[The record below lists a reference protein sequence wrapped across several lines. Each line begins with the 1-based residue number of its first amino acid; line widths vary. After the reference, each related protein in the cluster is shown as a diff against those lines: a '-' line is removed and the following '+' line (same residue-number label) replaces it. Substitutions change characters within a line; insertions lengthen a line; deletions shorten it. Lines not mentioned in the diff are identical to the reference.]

1 MGSRKS
7 YHPVKNWSINF
18 CYNQKLCNPRPF
30 LWSAHSRENPNGK
43 LERPSRE
50 LVGKEVVYLI
60 DVTSTPINKLPQDE
74 LQVDYLMAP
83 SIEPIEYLNN
93 K

>member
-1 MGSRKS
+1 MESSK
-7 YHPVKNWSINF
+7 
-18 CYNQKLCNPRPF
+18 
-30 LWSAHSRENPNGK
+30 E
-43 LERPSRE
+43 PSHE

-74 LQVDYLMAP
+74 LQVNYLMAP
-83 SIEPIEYLNN
+83 SVEPIEYLNN

>member
-1 MGSRKS
+1 MELHIVGETRMESSK
-7 YHPVKNWSINF
+7 
-18 CYNQKLCNPRPF
+18 
-30 LWSAHSRENPNGK
+30 E
-43 LERPSRE
+43 PSHK

-60 DVTSTPINKLPQDE
+60 YVTSTPINMLPQDE

-83 SIEPIEYLNN
+83 SVGPIEYLNN

>member
-1 MGSRKS
+1 MTIRNDVIPGLS
-7 YHPVKNWSINF
+7 YGVHIVGETRMESSK
-18 CYNQKLCNPRPF
+18 
-30 LWSAHSRENPNGK
+30 E
-43 LERPSRE
+43 PSHE

>member
-1 MGSRKS
+1 MTIRNDVIPGLS
-7 YHPVKNWSINF
+7 YGVHIVGETRMESSK
-18 CYNQKLCNPRPF
+18 
-30 LWSAHSRENPNGK
+30 E
-43 LERPSRE
+43 PSHK

-74 LQVDYLMAP
+74 LQVNYLMAP
-83 SIEPIEYLNN
+83 SVEPIEYLNN

>member
-1 MGSRKS
+1 MESSK
-7 YHPVKNWSINF
+7 
-18 CYNQKLCNPRPF
+18 
-30 LWSAHSRENPNGK
+30 E
-43 LERPSRE
+43 PSHK

-60 DVTSTPINKLPQDE
+60 AVPFTPINTLPQGK